1 MNDQTDGIAGHPYA
15 TTRTRTYT
23 KGGWGRRN
31 ARIDKART
39 DKDVIITYLN
49 IDQLKLDIRVFDK
62 KREQVS
68 RCQSSRS
75 GGESH
80 TA

>member
-23 KGGWGRRN
+23 KGGEEN

-39 DKDVIITYLN
+39 DKGRNHHISKHRSTKARYTSFR
-49 IDQLKLDIRVFDK
+49 QK
-62 KREQVS
+62 KRTSQSVS
-68 RCQSSRS
+68 I
-75 GGESH
+75 ESE
-80 TA
+80 